1 MKNYIDSQE
10 HWEDS
15 VNADYDY
22 KKAMEKEQKDNRGEQ
37 PDDRQQC
44 YKTGEECI
52 YKCYGLC
59 KESC

>member
-22 KKAMEKEQKDNRGEQ
+22 KKAMEKQQLDNREQ

-44 YKTGEECI
+44 YKTSKECRH
-52 YKCYGLC
+52 KCSGLC